1 MPMAFLDDVLAGG
14 EGERVAARPCQPA
27 VCRQQ
32 VADLPGEPD
41 LRGDEHDQVVA
52 DPFQVGD

>member
-1 MPMAFLDDVLAGG
+1 MAFLDDVLAGG